1 MPIGGSAHHGDATS
15 GGQGFRSRRAAMK
28 NDAIL
33 KGKKQTD
40 LSDEDRK
47 QSLKNVSR
55 IELLQEKEVM

>member
-1 MPIGGSAHHGDATS
+1 
-15 GGQGFRSRRAAMK
+15 MK